1 MRSKTLN
8 YIRIAAGCIPLAF
21 LAALLI
27 HYAATGGSLSVA
39 DILNYTPSEPLLA
52 ALVMIGFFL
61 CKSLSI
67 FFPVS
72 VLCLACGLMFPPLAA
87 LLVILTGLGGGTAL
101 MYGMGRLL
109 GLDAVQKLMSRYK
122 KAQQLQR
129 FQNGSPFLFV
139 FAVRIMGILPCD
151 VVSLYMGSTGVPF
164 WPYLWGG
171 LLGFLPVAAIE
182 LLIGRSM
189 RDVGSPVFWLSLGL
203 RAALTVG
210 SLLLCRRKFRQAGA
224 AE

>member
-1 MRSKTLN
+1 MKPKTLKC
-8 YIRIAAGCIPLAF
+8 IRIAAGCVPLAF
-21 LAALLI
+21 LAVLLI
-27 HYAATGGSLSVA
+27 HYFATGGSLSAA
-39 DILNYTPSEPLLA
+39 DILNYTPSQPLLA
-52 ALVMIGFFL
+52 ALVMIVFFL

-72 VLCLACGLMFPPLAA
+72 VLCLACGLIFPAPIA
-87 LLVILTGLGGGTAL
+87 LLVIMTGLGGGTAL
-101 MYGMGRLL
+101 MYGLGRLL
-109 GLDAVQKLMSRYK
+109 GQDAVQKLMARYQ
-122 KAQQLQR
+122 KAQQLQD

-164 WPYLWGG
+164 WPFLWGG

-189 RDVGSPVFWLSLGL
+189 RDVTSPVFWLSLGM
-203 RAALTVG
+203 RAALTIG
-210 SLLLCRRKFRQAGA
+210 SLLLCRRKFTLAKTA
-224 AE
+224 K